1 MCWERNRTWSRLFF
15 RFPNSKGFPVANE
28 FLHQRLEQ
36 LHRELAQVKEVDSE
50 TLESLQRLSADFRRL
65 LENPKSGKTDTP
77 SEAISIR
84 EQIEQLNSSHPL
96 VVRFVSQV
104 TEGLASLGI

>member
-1 MCWERNRTWSRLFF
+1 M
-15 RFPNSKGFPVANE
+15 ANE

-36 LHRELAQVKEVDSE
+36 LHRELTQVKEVDSQ
-50 TLESLQRLSADFRRL
+50 TKESLHRLTDDFRRL
-65 LENPKSGKTDTP
+65 MESSKSVEADTP
-77 SEAISIR
+77 SEATSIR

-96 VVRFVSQV
+96 VARFVSQV